1 MLLSML
7 LLQASGNRTLLVC
20 IMTYQHLINNSCS
33 DEVLSVKVSSFHEY
47 MCKHFSGSVAAST
60 SSSSPSN
67 ERLTMKKLVEKLKGD
82 EHIHESNR
90 RMQRML
96 EEMLTKNM
104 HLQTNLEQLSVEVV
118 RLSKGTD
125 NNVCT

>member
-1 MLLSML
+1 M
-7 LLQASGNRTLLVC
+7 
-20 IMTYQHLINNSCS
+20 
-33 DEVLSVKVSSFHEY
+33 
-47 MCKHFSGSVAAST
+47 KHFSGPLATST
-60 SSSSPSN
+60 SSSSSSTSSPSN
-67 ERLTMKKLVEKLKGD
+67 ERLSMKKFVEKLKGD

-104 HLQTNLEQLSVEVV
+104 HLQTNLEQLSLEVV

-125 NNVCT
+125 SNVCT